1 MLIGGAGLLM
11 AGACGAVVHDQA
23 GGQAGGQ
30 AGSPAS
36 AQKSAPAGGER
47 VIEIAVKKF
56 EYIPPE
62 VTLKK
67 GEPVRL
73 ELTSLDRLHGFDL
86 PDLGI
91 RADVKPDETAVL
103 HLVPQKTGQFV
114 FHCDIFCGDGHED
127 LQGVITVVE

>member
-1 MLIGGAGLLM
+1 MPAKLQRLLIGGAVLVT
-11 AGACGAVVHDQA
+11 AGALGAAVH
-23 GGQAGGQ
+23 GQAN
-30 AGSPAS
+30 
-36 AQKSAPAGGER
+36 ER
-47 VIEIAVKKF
+47 VVEIAVKKF

-73 ELTSLDRLHGFDL
+73 ELTSLDRSHGFDL

-91 RADVKPDETAVL
+91 RVEVKPDETATVRL
-103 HLVPQKTGQFV
+103 TPTKTGQFV

-127 LQGVITVVE
+127 LQGVITVTE

>member
-1 MLIGGAGLLM
+1 MMRAVRRILIGGAVLAL
-11 AGACGAVVHDQA
+11 AAACGAAVHERA
-23 GGQAGGQ
+23 GG
-30 AGSPAS
+30 PA
-36 AQKSAPAGGER
+36 AGER
-47 VIEIAVKKF
+47 VVEIAVKKF

-86 PDLGI
+86 PALGI
-91 RADVKPDETAVL
+91 RVDVKPDETATVRL
-103 HLVPQKTGQFV
+103 TPDKTGAFV

-127 LQGVITVVE
+127 LQGVIRVTD

>member
-23 GGQAGGQ
+23 NG
-30 AGSPAS
+30 PAS
-36 AQKSAPAGGER
+36 AAKSRAAGGER
-47 VIEIAVKKF
+47 VVEIAVKKF

-91 RADVKPDETAVL
+91 RADVKPDETVTL
-103 HLVPQKTGQFV
+103 HLVPQKSGQFV

-127 LQGVITVVE
+127 LQGVITVTE

>member
-1 MLIGGAGLLM
+1 MRRKLRNMLIGGAGLLM
-11 AGACGAVVHDQA
+11 AGACGSVMHDQTT
-23 GGQAGGQ
+23 GQATGQ
-30 AGSPAS
+30 KNLGP
-36 AQKSAPAGGER
+36 GDER
-47 VIEIAVKKF
+47 VVEIAVKKF
-56 EYIPPE
+56 EYIPAE

-67 GEPVRL
+67 GQPVRL
-73 ELTSLDRLHGFDL
+73 ELTSLDHLHGFDL

-103 HLVPQKTGQFV
+103 HLVPQKIGQFV

>member
-1 MLIGGAGLLM
+1 LRHILLGGAGLLL
-11 AGACGAVVHDQA
+11 AGAFGAAVH
-23 GGQAGGQ
+23 GQ
-30 AGSPAS
+30 GS
-36 AQKSAPAGGER
+36 ER
-47 VIEIAVKKF
+47 VVEVAVKKF

-86 PDLGI
+86 PELGI
-91 RADVKPDETAVL
+91 RVDVKPDETVTVRLTPSKA
-103 HLVPQKTGQFV
+103 GAFV

-127 LQGVITVVE
+127 LQGVIRVTE

>member
-1 MLIGGAGLLM
+1 MRRKLRNILIGGAGLLM

-23 GGQAGGQ
+23 SQ
-30 AGSPAS
+30 PAS
-36 AQKSAPAGGER
+36 AQSGGGAGNER
-47 VIEIAVKKF
+47 VVEIAVKKF
-56 EYIPPE
+56 EYIPSE

-67 GEPVRL
+67 GQPVRL